1 MPKVQSISKSN
12 FAWNSLRKEHHIAH
26 VAAMLLRKNTLNEGE
41 GGQQKVTSF
50 LWGGQRKVT
59 LGDMGGGGGE
69 KSHKKGGR
77 PL

>member
-26 VAAMLLRKNTLNEGE
+26 VAAMLRRKNTLNEG
-41 GGQQKVTSF
+41 GGQRKVTSF

-59 LGDMGGGGGE
+59 LGDMGGGGGQ
-69 KSHKKGGR
+69 KSQKKGGR